1 MLPTIRTLK
10 ESDIYTDQ
18 FSKLGDARRLDE
30 VLRGILNSIA
40 SNAESWPSVT
50 GYQITRMAKT
60 SGYGNTPII
69 RVRFQIE
76 SANQVLLVGIELD
89 KDDQTDGG

>member
-1 MLPTIRTLK
+1 MPTIRTLK
-10 ESDIYTDQ
+10 ESDIYSEQ
-18 FSKLGDARRLDE
+18 FSKLGDAQRLDE

-40 SNAESWPSVT
+40 SNAEGWPVVT

-60 SGYGNTPII
+60 SGYGNTPIL
-69 RVRFQIE
+69 RVWYQIE

-89 KDDQTDGG
+89 IDDGN